1 MLDIRHDFGDYSVIL
16 LPVAMLIT
24 DKNIARLEE
33 FIKNGGTVIA
43 SFRAGLKEYHNE
55 IRFGVENPIHKLA
68 NVSVN
73 YFEPLP
79 TDTNCIVNYKGQ
91 ELHVT
96 VWRDMLTPKKNT
108 QSLCNYT
115 DEFKDYSGAVKSKVG
130 SGEIYYIG
138 TGIDDDIFWHDIAI
152 ELADEKSIQYFKS
165 PDSLE
170 IVVKG
175 NDNDKIAILLNHNRF
190 DVEYLGETIKALDTQ
205 ILKYDDFQ
213 CKYSKY
219 HG

>member
-1 MLDIRHDFGDYSVIL
+1 VLDIRHDFSDYSVIL

-24 DKNIARLEE
+24 DANIAKLEE

-79 TDTNCIVNYKGQ
+79 TDTSCTVNYKGQ
-91 ELHVT
+91 GLKAT
-96 VWRDMLTPKKNT
+96 VWRDMLIPKENT
-108 QSLCNYT
+108 QSLCSYT

-138 TGIDDDIFWHDIAI
+138 TGIDDEIFWNDITMQ
-152 ELADEKSIQYFKS
+152 LADEKSLQYFKS

-170 IVVKG
+170 IVIKG
-175 NDNDKIAILLNHNRF
+175 DDDNKIAILMNHNRF
-190 DVEYLGETIKALDTQ
+190 EVEYLGETIKALDTQ
-205 ILKYDDFQ
+205 VIAFDDFKN
-213 CKYSKY
+213 KYAK
-219 HG
+219 HHA